1 QAEGRIVI
9 FLDELHTWM
18 GAGGSGDG
26 ADASGELKAALAR
39 GQFPCIGAT
48 TEEEY
53 KRYIEVDNAFDRRF
67 QKIRVQEPSREE
79 AIEVIRGILSH
90 YSRHHDVAYDDDA
103 IEAAVHLAQRY
114 IPEQRLPDKAINL
127 VDLGGSRARRKGLDR
142 VDREVVAEVV
152 SDQTGVP
159 VDKLLMRDRERFL
172 RMEEII
178 GASLI
183 GHQGVIRRLSEV
195 IRRNYAGFHSGRPIG
210 SFLFLGP
217 TGVGKTELVKV
228 LADFLFR
235 DRSAIV
241 RLDMSEFTESH
252 TISRMIGAP
261 PGYVGYDQGGQLTEA
276 VRRRPYQ
283 IILFDEIEKA
293 HPEVLNI
300 LLQLLD
306 DGRLT
311 DGRNR
316 TVDFS
321 NTVVIMTSNLGAEH
335 FASRLAEVTHPRI
348 GFGHD
353 AIHNGAYLNANP
365 ALTADMID
373 TVLTAAKKALTS
385 ELWNRINER
394 LVFGPLSRYEVARIA
409 RLQFNDSARRL
420 AVDRN
425 ILIEAD
431 DTVFEYLIDHGGYD
445 PELGARPMR
454 TTLQRLVETTVADM
468 ILRQEVV
475 EGQRVRVGCTEG
487 QLVFQVVVAD

>member
-1 QAEGRIVI
+1 
-9 FLDELHTWM
+9 
-18 GAGGSGDG
+18 
-26 ADASGELKAALAR
+26 
-39 GQFPCIGAT
+39 
-48 TEEEY
+48 
-53 KRYIEVDNAFDRRF
+53 
-67 QKIRVQEPSREE
+67 
-79 AIEVIRGILSH
+79 
-90 YSRHHDVAYDDDA
+90 
-103 IEAAVHLAQRY
+103 
-114 IPEQRLPDKAINL
+114 
-127 VDLGGSRARRKGLDR
+127 
-142 VDREVVAEVV
+142 
-152 SDQTGVP
+152 
-159 VDKLLMRDRERFL
+159 
-172 RMEEII
+172 
-178 GASLI
+178 
-183 GHQGVIRRLSEV
+183 
-195 IRRNYAGFHSGRPIG
+195 
-210 SFLFLGP
+210 
-217 TGVGKTELVKV
+217 
-228 LADFLFR
+228 
-235 DRSAIV
+235 
-241 RLDMSEFTESH
+241 
-252 TISRMIGAP
+252 
-261 PGYVGYDQGGQLTEA
+261 GQLTEA